1 MLLKKYLANQ
11 LGDVILKSHGVSGD
25 GGDEGEDS
33 PKNPEK
39 IKLEQYVNSLD
50 GKTFD
55 LDKGNYA
62 KTSESIDEQIKK
74 QKKTRILILKLLAI
88 SLVLAFLVTMPLTSV
103 PPGGESVLQSLYPD
117 PTTSSASTASSGATG
132 ANSASAAKIATTVAA
147 PASSMIAY
155 NFVALA
161 AATPILGFFVS
172 LGLLLNSKSKMDRLE
187 NLRDIRNHLKPRI
200 NEVGTDSTKFEKI
213 YEDGICAL
221 KKNRELE
228 AGTNNKT
235 PSNSIAGSMAK
246 ALKKV
251 TPKCLAG

>member
-11 LGDVILKSHGVSGD
+11 LGDVILKASSSYRG

-33 PKNPEK
+33 PKKSGK

-55 LDKGNYA
+55 LDKGKYA

-74 QKKTRILILKLLAI
+74 QKKTRILILKLLAV

-117 PTTSSASTASSGATG
+117 PTASSGATE
-132 ANSASAAKIATTVAA
+132 ATSASAAKIATTVAA

-172 LGLLLNSKSKMDRLE
+172 LGLLLNSKSKMDRLK
-187 NLRDIRNHLKPRI
+187 NLRDIRDHLKPRI
-200 NEVGTDSTKFEKI
+200 NE
-213 YEDGICAL
+213 DGIDPKNFKNILEEGIEEL

-228 AGTNNKT
+228 SQANNI
-235 PSNSIAGSMAK
+235 PSTSIAGSMAK
-246 ALKKV
+246 ALEKV
-251 TPKCLAG
+251 TPKCLGG